1 MSKLSE
7 VSSKLRTVLKKILE
21 DEDIDMPKLHSIIN
35 KFKLEHLSNLEN
47 SPHGVIAMMI
57 IGHMLYGN
65 TKNDV
70 SFERMII
77 IIIICSFYILLFL
90 NFSLG

>member
-7 VSSKLRTVLKKILE
+7 VSSKLRAVLKKILE

-65 TKNDV
+65 TKSDV
-70 SFERMII
+70 SLEGMII
-77 IIIICSFYILLFL
+77 IITCNYYIFIIP
-90 NFSLG
+90 